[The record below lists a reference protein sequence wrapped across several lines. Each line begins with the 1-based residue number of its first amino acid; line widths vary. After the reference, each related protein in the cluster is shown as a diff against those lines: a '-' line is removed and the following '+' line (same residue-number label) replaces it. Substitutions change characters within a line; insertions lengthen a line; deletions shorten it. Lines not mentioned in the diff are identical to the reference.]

1 LADRLLSNYII
12 AVLLFSI
19 IFKSKKKL

>member
-1 LADRLLSNYII
+1 VEYSI

-19 IFKSKKKL
+19 IWEASMPSEL